1 MGEKLV
7 RYYKFVG
14 DEFGLSAKVNL
25 AKETKIPSMK
35 AAMAEDSEENIK
47 LFKAAIL
54 KVTGKSA
61 PDM

>member
-35 AAMAEDSEENIK
+35 AAMAEDSEENINCSK
-47 LFKAAIL
+47 TPF
-54 KVTGKSA
+54 
-61 PDM
+61 